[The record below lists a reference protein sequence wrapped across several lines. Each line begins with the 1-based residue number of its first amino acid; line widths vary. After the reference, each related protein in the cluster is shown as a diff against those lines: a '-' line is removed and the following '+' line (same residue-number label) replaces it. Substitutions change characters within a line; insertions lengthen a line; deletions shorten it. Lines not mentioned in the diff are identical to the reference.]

1 MAEYN
6 ATELMICL
14 AARLLED
21 GSTVAVGTGAPVAAA
36 VLAQKTRAPNLLIA
50 FEAGGLAPLIPS
62 MPISVGDSR
71 SFYRALMATSMS
83 DIMETCQR
91 GMMDYTFLGGAQI
104 DPYGNLNS
112 TVIGAYSK
120 PKVRLPGS
128 GGANDLASFC
138 WRIMVMMPHARRRY
152 VDKLDFI
159 TTAGYLSGPG
169 AREAAGLPGGSGPHR
184 VISDMAVMSFNNESK
199 RMQVESFHPGAS
211 FARVK
216 ENTGFEILPVPD
228 MKQTEPPEKEE
239 LRILREEI
247 DPCRYII
254 GR

>member
-1 MAEYN
+1 MADYN

-62 MPISVGDSR
+62 MPTSVGDSR

-138 WRIMVMMPHARRRY
+138 WRIMVMMPHERRRY

-184 VISDMAVMSFNNESK
+184 VISDMDVMSFNNESK

-211 FARVK
+211 FARVQ
-216 ENTGFEILPVPD
+216 ENTGFEILPAPD